1 MLPEDID
8 LPIRLDPDAHEP
20 IRAQLIGQIKSAI
33 ISGILRPGIPIPSS
47 RALARSLSISRS
59 TVVECYLELEGEG
72 FVDSVHGAG
81 TFVAD
86 RGSEDP
92 ALRQGVRD
100 LLASDMPEALDLRP
114 GDLDPALVTATT
126 WRAMWGTCRPSSAPP
141 PTAGVFELRDEIAGY
156 LGSARGLACTAQE
169 IVLCAGTGEALAIL
183 ALAFGW
189 TRRGPVAVEDPG
201 YHPVRRAL
209 EAVGASW
216 VPFNATDP
224 DQYVDRLRELTP
236 TPVAVYLTPS
246 HQYPLGHRLSFEA
259 RRHLLEWSAATGA
272 ILLEDDYDVEF
283 RYGVA
288 PISSVAAINPLSNT
302 IYVGTVSKVLDPGL
316 RITYLRVPQRLLPQV
331 LDVRAAIGA
340 TVAAPCQWALHE
352 LLSSGALNRHIARV
366 RKVYRDR
373 RQAMV
378 DALSTLPSSPTVQ
391 GADAGLHL
399 VLPLPPGTS
408 AAAVA
413 QQARKRGVL
422 VADLDEFRTIPNPT
436 TPALALG
443 YSKANPTEIRRGV
456 RQLTELSAFQ
466 AAPTTCTPPSS
477 VKPTTDSRPN

>member
-1 MLPEDID
+1 LLPEDID
-8 LPIRLDPDAHEP
+8 LPIRLDPSSGEP
-20 IRAQLIGQIKSAI
+20 VRVQLTEQIKAAI
-33 ISGILRPGIPIPSS
+33 VNGTLRPGTPLPSS
-47 RALARSLSISRS
+47 RALARSLSISRG

-92 ALRQGVRD
+92 TPRSEAHD
-100 LLASDMPEALDLRP
+100 LGATPLSEALDLRP
-114 GDLDPALVTATT
+114 GDLDPTLVTATT
-126 WRAMWGTCRPSSAPP
+126 WRAMWRTHRPSSAPP

-156 LGSARGLACTAQE
+156 LGSARGLACDAQE

-183 ALAFGW
+183 ALAFDWARHG
-189 TRRGPVAVEDPG
+189 RIAVEDPG

-216 VPFNATDP
+216 VPFNAVDP
-224 DQYVDRLRELTP
+224 EQYVERIRALNP
-236 TPVAVYLTPS
+236 APVAVYLTPS
-246 HQYPLGHRLSFEA
+246 HQYPLGHRLSFEI
-259 RRHLLEWSAATGA
+259 RSQLLEWSAAADA

-288 PISSVAAINPLSNT
+288 PISSVAAINPMSNT

-316 RITYLRVPQRLLPQV
+316 RITYLRVPKHLLPQV
-331 LDVRAAIGA
+331 LNIRAAIGS

-378 DALSTLPSSPTVQ
+378 DALSALASSPTVQ

-399 VLPLPPGTS
+399 IVPLPAGIS

-422 VADLDEFRTIPNPT
+422 VADLDEFRTVPDPT
-436 TPALALG
+436 SPALALG
-443 YSKANPTEIRRGV
+443 YSKANPSEIRRGV
-456 RQLTELSAFQ
+456 GQLAQLPAFQ
-466 AAPTTCTPPSS
+466 A
-477 VKPTTDSRPN
+477 